1 MGTSDCPYTYE
12 EFERM
17 LNSGTWEGG
26 YVQFHNSSEPIY
38 TVPEV
43 TSTGDISKK
52 IGGTGNDSYDDLYL
66 GGYQCGYD
74 AALSDSKWDDLWA
87 FIQSG
92 MAAIANTSGDND
104 GLNWYNNG
112 IKQGYLDG
120 CKYKQ
125 K

>member
-1 MGTSDCPYTYE
+1 MYSFITLQSLYILFRKLHQQETY
-12 EFERM
+12 
-17 LNSGTWEGG
+17 
-26 YVQFHNSSEPIY
+26 Q
-38 TVPEV
+38 
-43 TSTGDISKK
+43 KK